1 MSWTSL
7 KIAPGLVR
15 NTTRYATA
23 GTWFDC
29 SLVRF
34 RDGTPEKW
42 AGWEEEYPGLKMD
55 GICRSLHRHGDLQGF
70 SWVSAG
76 TSKRFYMLSDDNQWD
91 VTPWAGP
98 AVTLGTDP
106 LSVTDGSTVMTI
118 TQNTHQHFPGDT
130 VFISGATAFA
140 GLPDSGDNNIN
151 REYII
156 QSYVDDN
163 HYTVTLPVA
172 ATATTTGGGAAVQAR
187 YLLRAGTDDYIIGGG
202 WGSLTWNE
210 EEWGG
215 EPDKAILDQMGIWSQ
230 DNWGEDL
237 LACPLSGGIYYWDA
251 TTPQNR
257 MINILDIPEDFFGPD
272 TPGAD
277 GHAPQ
282 EAEFIIISHRDRH
295 CLAFGASAFMG
306 GGIKEPMSFRWCSQE
321 NILNW
326 DDANKTTGTA
336 GTLPLS
342 NGSKFVAGHATARE
356 ILVWTDQ
363 AMYSVQ
369 YVGAPLIYVAE
380 LLDRWSDIAG
390 MKAVCSYNGV
400 VYWMGRSGI
409 YAYSGRTEKVPCPIW
424 GYVSDRMDTDQFPK
438 IYASANQKHNEVL
451 WFYPSAESGG
461 MIDSYIAFNVMEQIW
476 TFGNLHRTAWLDVDA
491 LHGAIAATDD
501 GRIFAH
507 DVGADDGSTSPVSPL
522 NAFIESGPI
531 ELSSEGSFDKGD
543 KMMFVR
549 RILPDVTFREGVT
562 SSDAP
567 QMNIVLRMMDKPGG
581 GFVQEESRET
591 QRTATIPIE
600 EFTEEAWV
608 RLRGRS
614 MTVRAESNTTGT
626 NWRMGIVRI
635 DARTDGQR

>member
-15 NTTRYATA
+15 NTTRYASS

-42 AGWEEEYPGLKMD
+42 AGWQDAFPGLKMD
-55 GICRSLHRHGDLQGF
+55 GVCRSLHRHGDLSGF

-76 TSKRFYMLSDDNQWD
+76 TSKRFYMLSDDNILD

-98 AVTLGTDP
+98 ALTLGSNP
-106 LSVTDGSTVMTI
+106 LSATNGSTSLTV
-118 TQNTHQHFPGDT
+118 TQATHGHFPGDT
-130 VFISGATAFA
+130 VFISGATTFA
-140 GLPDSGDNNIN
+140 GIPAANIN
-151 REYII
+151 KEHFVTT
-156 QSYVDDN
+156 YVDDN
-163 HYTVTLPVA
+163 RFTITLAAP
-172 ATATTTGGGAAVQAR
+172 ATATATGGGAAVQVR
-187 YLLRAGTDDYIIGGG
+187 YLLRAGTDDFIQGGG
-202 WGSLTWNE
+202 WGSLAWNQ

-215 EPDKAILDQMGIWSQ
+215 EPAKAILDQMGIWSH

-237 LACPLSGGIYYWDA
+237 VACPLSGGIYYWDA
-251 TTPQNR
+251 TTPPNR
-257 MINILDIPEDFFGPD
+257 MINILDIPPDFFGPG

-282 EAEFIIISHRDRH
+282 EAQFIIISHRDRH
-295 CLAFGASAFMG
+295 LLAFGCSAFMG
-306 GGIKEPMSFRWCSQE
+306 GGILEPMSFRWCSQE
-321 NILNW
+321 DITNW
-326 DDANKTTGTA
+326 NDANKTTGTA

-342 NGSKFVAGHATARE
+342 NGSKFIAGIATARE

-363 AMYSVQ
+363 ALYSVQ
-369 YVGAPLIYVAE
+369 YVGYPLIYVAE

-390 MKAVCSYNGV
+390 LKAVCSYNGV
-400 VYWMGRSGI
+400 VYWMGRGGI
-409 YAYSGRTEKVPCPIW
+409 YAYSGRTEKVPCPVW
-424 GYVSDRMDTDQFPK
+424 DYVSSRLNPDQFAK
-438 IYASANQKHNEVL
+438 VYASSNQKHNEVI
-451 WFYPSAESGG
+451 WFYPSIESDE
-461 MIDSYIAFNVMEQIW
+461 IDSYVAVNTTEQVW
-476 TFGNLHRTAWLDVDA
+476 SFGKLSRTAWFDLDA
-491 LHGAIAATDD
+491 LHGVLAASTD
-501 GRIFAH
+501 GRMYAH
-507 DVGADDGSTSPVSPL
+507 EIGADDGSTTPVSPMH
-522 NAFIESGPI
+522 AFIESGPI

-549 RILPDVTFREGVT
+549 RILPDVTFREGLT

-567 QMNIVLRMMDKPGG
+567 QMNIVLKMMDKPGG
-581 GFVQEESRET
+581 GFMQDET
-591 QRTATIPIE
+591 KTAQRTAVIPVE

-626 NWRMGIVRI
+626 NWRLGVTRI